1 MRIRNINRP
10 MYVYVLLIFID
21 FSNYNILIC
30 AQNLVKV
37 RKFSQISVRKSTD
50 SVEETESA
58 FTFVQVFMI
67 CGIVLSSTALELPLY
82 GWFQVD
88 TCYLATNA
96 RNEVVTFWHQHCG
109 QIVQKTYKETCF
121 SCVIYTHVCHSII
134 IEQCVSLYNIQ

>member
-1 MRIRNINRP
+1 MRIRNITRP

-37 RKFSQISVRKSTD
+37 RKFFHISVRKSTY

-109 QIVQKTYKETCF
+109 QIVQKKTYKETCF

-134 IEQCVSLYNIQ
+134 IE

>member
-37 RKFSQISVRKSTD
+37 RKFSQIYVRKSTD

-82 GWFQVD
+82 G
-88 TCYLATNA
+88 
-96 RNEVVTFWHQHCG
+96 
-109 QIVQKTYKETCF
+109 
-121 SCVIYTHVCHSII
+121 
-134 IEQCVSLYNIQ
+134 